1 LRLLGAPAIMP
12 RGVRRVDLTHSEGM
26 SPEFGRPHVPTYD
39 YQCRSCGRTTEVIH
53 SMLEDGPTTCEICGG
68 PLRRVIYPTG
78 IIFKG
83 AGFYKT
89 DSRGS
94 TTSDSSKSAASKV
107 SSNDGSS
114 KDSGAAPGKD
124 RSSSGPSA
132 SESGSGGGAAAPDSA
147 KSSEPG

>member
-1 LRLLGAPAIMP
+1 M
-12 RGVRRVDLTHSEGM
+12 
-26 SPEFGRPHVPTYD
+26 PTYD

-68 PLRRVIYPTG
+68 QLRRVIYPTG

-89 DSRGS
+89 DSRS
-94 TTSDSSKSAASKV
+94 SSTSDSSKSPASKP
-107 SSNDGSS
+107 SSKDGSS
-114 KDSGAAPGKD
+114 KDPGTGSRKD
-124 RSSSGPSA
+124 TASSSPST
-132 SESGSGGGAAAPDSA
+132 SESGSGSGTTTPDSA